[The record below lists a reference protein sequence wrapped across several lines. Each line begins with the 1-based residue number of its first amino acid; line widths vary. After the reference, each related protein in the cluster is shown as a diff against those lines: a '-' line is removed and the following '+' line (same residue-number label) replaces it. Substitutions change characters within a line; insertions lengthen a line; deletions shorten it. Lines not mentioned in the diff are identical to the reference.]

1 MSKERLYQSF
11 LDGLNVVDCESM
23 RGEIWKFLCK
33 VPKSK
38 SQFSC
43 DVYKRLLSQSDP
55 KVEKKIEKDIH
66 RTVPDSTEY
75 SESAISG
82 NNRLYNILKA
92 YSIYDPDVGY
102 C

>member
-11 LDGLNVVDCESM
+11 LEGLNAVDCESM

-33 VPKSK
+33 VTKSK

-55 KVEKKIEKDIH
+55 KVEIKIQKDIH

-75 SESAISG
+75 SE
-82 NNRLYNILKA
+82 
-92 YSIYDPDVGY
+92 
-102 C
+102 